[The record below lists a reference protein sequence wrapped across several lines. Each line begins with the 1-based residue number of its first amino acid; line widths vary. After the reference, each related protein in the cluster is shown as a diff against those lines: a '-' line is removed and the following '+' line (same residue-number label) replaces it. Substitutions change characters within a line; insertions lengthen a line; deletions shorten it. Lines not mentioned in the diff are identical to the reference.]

1 MSEIAPPLG
10 LLAELT
16 HRCPLRCLY
25 CSNPTALVPR
35 SDELATVEWLRIFEE
50 AAALGALH
58 VHLSGGEPARRS
70 DLAELTRGAAQA
82 GLYTNLITSGIGV
95 GADAVARLADAGL
108 DHVQLSVQ
116 DTDGAAGDRAA
127 GREGAQ
133 AEKRSFARIVVAAG
147 LPLTINA
154 VLHRGNATRA
164 GDLIAEA
171 VALDARRIE
180 LAHTQYL
187 GWAAR
192 NREVLLPSRAQ
203 VAHVAETVAAARA
216 TYKGRIVIDY
226 VAPDLFLTRPKPC
239 MNGWGHELMVVS
251 PNGRVL
257 PCHAAET
264 IPGLV
269 FWSAADR
276 SLGEIWAASPAF
288 QAFRGTAWMKE
299 PCASCSRKTV
309 DHGGCRCQA
318 LALTG
323 DARNADPTC
332 ALSAHHDRVQAILAE
347 GDGQSPSPGVYR
359 VYRASA

>member
-1 MSEIAPPLG
+1 MSEISPPLG

-25 CSNPTALVPR
+25 CSNPLALVPR
-35 SDELATVEWLRIFEE
+35 TAELATAAWLRIFEE
-50 AAALGALH
+50 AAALGVLH

-82 GLYTNLITSGIGV
+82 GLYTNLITSGIGI
-95 GADAVARLADAGL
+95 GADAVDRLAAAGL

-116 DTDGAAGDRAA
+116 DTDSPAGDRAA
-127 GREGAQ
+127 GRDGAQ
-133 AEKRSFARIVVAAG
+133 AEKRSFARIVGAAG

-154 VLHRGNATRA
+154 VLHRGNAERA
-164 GDLIAEA
+164 SDLIAEA
-171 VALDARRIE
+171 VALGARRIE

-192 NREVLLPSRAQ
+192 NRDVLLPSRAQ
-203 VAHVAETVAAARA
+203 VARVAETVAAARA

-239 MNGWGHELMVVS
+239 MNGWARELMVVS

-264 IPGLV
+264 IPGLES
-269 FWSAADR
+269 WSATDR
-276 SLGEIWAASPAF
+276 ALAEIWAASPAF

-299 PCASCSRKTV
+299 PCASCPRKTV

-332 ALSAHHDRVQAILAE
+332 ALSPHHAHVQAIIERE
-347 GDGQSPSPGVYR
+347 GEARAKPAI
-359 VYRASA
+359 YRAYQFLR